1 MEGASI
7 ILLPRMSLHR
17 AVVRGTPRATPLS
30 LHRLLQRARR
40 ELEEEH
46 RQLRT
51 LDCTH
56 GPHGNH
62 VQHPCNSRRTRIHPD
77 YTIDHTDVS
86 VPSKKHRIPR
96 GLSCTPFLLIVKL
109 RGQWSRCTRS
119 LDHHRTPSPDVP
131 HLGTIE
137 AHTPAP
143 QTTLPTHDPPP
154 FDQSGRLAQCSTLSI
169 PMRMSLISTSTPA
182 TQPICPATQLP
193 SSLQSSHTPHP
204 RTQRPS
210 MHHSDHADSH
220 THASPSRS
228 QHRPASVSRENV
240 QPRTLECQQRYDTTR
255 IGERNIELARFD
267 DLRGISASTIGRNGE
282 FSPSAPPQHEFAI
295 EHSSSPDTVPHDA
308 FNTAFPQRILLVLSM
323 RPLNGAIE
331 LLLLHSN
338 RIQIPFASTI
348 RLTAHLQPLTDHSQ
362 RRLRDVH
369 ALTTTTRH
377 RAHTVLVHD
386 NKKLSNTNI
395 FTCTTYNTTST
406 TYTAADISTPPNP
419 STQDPGAHDS
429 VTTPTPIW
437 KGLRRTFAGG
447 RGRRDLR
454 IDVELSIYER
464 IAVLCTAPRTPCSER
479 YLRPLGTSCRSP
491 RAQNLS
497 YLTRKEKVRPDPYN
511 RGATHP
517 SATPTN
523 TTPEQRRLHDW
534 GGTGLRG
541 MSDRALHNTNEHDL
555 WTMTSAS
562 RAWGSGA
569 APRGGW
575 IFGYLRGERVFGRSV
590 YPLERERANAAL
602 LTEAHHRTA
611 GVPGTEEQNPGNHSE
626 RFRRFVCG
634 SDSPD
639 AGVHCTYVRTRSTC
653 GLELGKGMVYG
664 VWGMVSIRRAYDN
677 IREHTH
683 TVKNALFGV
692 SGGGR
697 VLGRRG
703 DEKKKGKGR
712 RKGNGKKKEKISK
725 PIHIQHPLV
734 YSMSGPE
741 SPQANTA

>member
-169 PMRMSLISTSTPA
+169 PML
-182 TQPICPATQLP
+182 
-193 SSLQSSHTPHP
+193 
-204 RTQRPS
+204 
-210 MHHSDHADSH
+210 
-220 THASPSRS
+220 
-228 QHRPASVSRENV
+228 SRENV

-267 DLRGISASTIGRNGE
+267 DLRGISASTIGRN
-282 FSPSAPPQHEFAI
+282 APPQHEFAI